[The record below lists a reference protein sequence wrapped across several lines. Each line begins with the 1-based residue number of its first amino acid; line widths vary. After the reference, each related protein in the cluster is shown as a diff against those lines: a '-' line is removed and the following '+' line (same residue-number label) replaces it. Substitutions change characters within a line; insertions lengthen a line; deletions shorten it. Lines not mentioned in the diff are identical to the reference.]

1 MSSPSAADVA
11 ALLGDW
17 AARGS
22 GSLAA
27 RLAFSLRSR
36 ILADLLPAG
45 TVLPPE
51 RLLAEALAVSRSTLV
66 AALDLLRAE
75 GLVSSRQGSAT
86 RVAGPAGTGVPPAR
100 TGGTQERRTGSAP
113 PTMAARLLGA
123 AVRGINFGISA
134 PPAAAQLPALAV
146 TSADLLAAVPSHGY
160 DPAGLLVLRAASR
173 PPPGSTAPGSP
184 SSCPPS
190 TTPPAGS
197 STPAAARRWPACS
210 TGST

>member
-123 AVRGINFGISA
+123 A
-134 PPAAAQLPALAV
+134 
-146 TSADLLAAVPSHGY
+146 
-160 DPAGLLVLRAASR
+160 
-173 PPPGSTAPGSP
+173 
-184 SSCPPS
+184 
-190 TTPPAGS
+190 
-197 STPAAARRWPACS
+197 
-210 TGST
+210 